1 MYDWMVVAF
10 ADHMPYRIDGIR
22 KPFDIVDMPEISTSA
37 SKNFTS
43 CTRTIDAVVSMLLS
57 QSLVY
62 SAV

>member
-1 MYDWMVVAF
+1 MVVAF